1 MTPRESFM
9 HKLLIFL
16 ITGIIITQGLIATAS
31 EENVNAITHKISIT
45 AKENYLSVIE
55 ELTVQGDSNESLD
68 EITVW
73 IQDGANNIEIL
84 INSNPPDSISHE
96 STEYICNISSLGVVK
111 EDSNQIY
118 ISYELEKN
126 AIFSKNI
133 IRPTNSISVKFEG
146 DDILTETNLA
156 VGTTINLELY
166 EPTEPPLNWFIAILV
181 ILLLILVLVLVLYL
195 FKKRKIV
202 KIKESTSDSEELL
215 NTKKTLLMS
224 LLKDIEKQHRANQIS
239 DDTYHKLKDRYKQEA
254 VEAMKKLEDMK

>member
-1 MTPRESFM
+1 M

-16 ITGIIITQGLIATAS
+16 ITGIIITLGLIATAS

-133 IRPTNSISVKFEG
+133 IRPTNSISVKFED

-166 EPTEPPLNWFIAILV
+166 EPTEPPLNWFIGILV
-181 ILLLILVLVLVLYL
+181 ILLLILVVVLVLYL